1 MIRPQRLTDGA
12 ATISIDVRAQYPQI
26 ANADADADAEAQ
38 ADAAAIATARLLC
51 QQIRLQRATALRAHA
66 NLDWLTV
73 HSLLQ

>member
-1 MIRPQRLTDGA
+1 MMIRPQRLTDGA

-26 ANADADADAEAQ
+26 ANADAEAQ
-38 ADAAAIATARLLC
+38 ADVAAIATARLLC
-51 QQIRLQRATALRAHA
+51 HQIRLQRATALRAHA

>member
-26 ANADADADAEAQ
+26 ANADADAEAQ
-38 ADAAAIATARLLC
+38 ADVAAIATARLLC

>member
-26 ANADADADAEAQ
+26 ANADADAEAQ

>member
-26 ANADADADAEAQ
+26 ANADADAEAQ

-51 QQIRLQRATALRAHA
+51 QQIRLQRAAAIRAHA